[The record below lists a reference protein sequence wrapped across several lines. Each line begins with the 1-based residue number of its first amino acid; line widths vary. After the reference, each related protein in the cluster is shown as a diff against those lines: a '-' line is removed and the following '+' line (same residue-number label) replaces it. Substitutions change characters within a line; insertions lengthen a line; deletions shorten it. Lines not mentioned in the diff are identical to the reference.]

1 MDGSGKKRDLQVNVK
16 LSADDFATLK
26 LASDALW
33 PGAILS
39 NSAIILGLAK
49 ISAADILKQKKAR
62 KAR

>member
-16 LSADDFATLK
+16 LSSDDFATLEQ
-26 LASDALW
+26 ASDALR

-49 ISAADILKQKKAR
+49 LSAADILKQKKIR
-62 KAR
+62 QPR